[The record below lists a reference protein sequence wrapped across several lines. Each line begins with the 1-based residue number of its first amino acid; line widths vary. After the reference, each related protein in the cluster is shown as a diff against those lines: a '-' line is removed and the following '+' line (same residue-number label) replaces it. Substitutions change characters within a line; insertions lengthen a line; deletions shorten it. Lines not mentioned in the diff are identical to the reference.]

1 MERENPE
8 ENRSEYLPN
17 LGMKK
22 NCLSVNFPGK
32 KKKKTT
38 ASFLKIKI
46 DHGKSEVK
54 SYSRTSITQSTAEWE
69 KDCSKQN
76 RSKYL

>member
-22 NCLSVNFPGK
+22 SCLSVNFPGK
-32 KKKKTT
+32 KNTT

-46 DHGKSEVK
+46 DHGKSEIK
-54 SYSRTSITQSTAEWE
+54 SYSRTWITQSTAEWE